1 MEYLSCLYC
10 GHANESGWNCDCPE
24 NCYCKAPGNTC
35 DPNKNKN
42 SNHSKKFEKLDLREK
57 KEKIVSDLYEEYQKD
72 LNDHLIWHSSGETMY
87 FRKLSSIEDF
97 VLLKNKVKQISL
109 RELNSLYQNFDSKDV
124 ILTLNYNNFIQNND
138 LVISRPETNEEFI
151 KRVKQYVEN
160 MEGKKEKE
168 IKNMKNQIKEL
179 EEQIKKIENE

>member
-1 MEYLSCLYC
+1 MEYLSCMYC
-10 GHANESGWNCDCPE
+10 GHANESGRNCDCPE

-42 SNHSKKFEKLDLREK
+42 FNRSKEFIEKTQEQFKEIPDWEK
-57 KEKIVSDLYEEYQKD
+57 EDPMGSTWYDRNNKENVIYFKK
-72 LNDHLIWHSSGETMY
+72 LN
-87 FRKLSSIEDF
+87 SIEDF

-160 MEGKKEKE
+160 IEGKKEKE
-168 IKNMKNQIKEL
+168 IKNMN
-179 EEQIKKIENE
+179 